1 MKNLRTLCA
10 LAVAVGA
17 IAWPTLAQEAKP
29 LYSVQIQSASTKAI
43 NYIAMGGSAKITFRG
58 TVLAQATSGEAKVE
72 SKGGVTNIDAKFK
85 GLEPASKYGP
95 EYLTY
100 VLWAISPEGRPLNLG
115 EVIPKDGKAA
125 LAVTTRFQTFA
136 LVVTAEPYYAVSQVG
151 NVVVLENMPSE
162 KDAKYQVD
170 VNYSRLERGQYAI
183 NMAPADL
190 KPVAPDKKTPPEFY
204 QAQLAVKLAAAAGAD
219 KFAAEPYGKAKDL
232 FEQAQKMLGDKKA
245 DKKQIGPMS
254 RQAVQTAEDARQIAM
269 KKQAEEKAAQEKKA
283 MESKVAAAEAAKAA
297 EAQKRAAAETDAAK
311 AREQAAK
318 AEAEKTQ
325 LRAQLKDQLSAIAQ
339 TTDSARGL
347 IVSMTGILFETGKST
362 LLPPVR
368 EKLARVSGILLA
380 HPGLKLAVEGHTD
393 NVGSEASNLTLSEK
407 RAASVK
413 DYLIS
418 QGVAADSISSQGFGM
433 SKPVESNDTPDGRAK
448 NRRVEIV
455 VTGEP
460 IAAAQADGAAK

>member
-1 MKNLRTLCA
+1 MKNLRTSCVLA
-10 LAVAVGA
+10 LALGA
-17 IAWPTLAQEAKP
+17 IAWPALAQEAKP